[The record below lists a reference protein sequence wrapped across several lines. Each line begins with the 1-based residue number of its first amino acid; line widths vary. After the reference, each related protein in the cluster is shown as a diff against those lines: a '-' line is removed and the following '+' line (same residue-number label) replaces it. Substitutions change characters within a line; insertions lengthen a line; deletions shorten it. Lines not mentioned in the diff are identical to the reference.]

1 MSLLIYKKNKRN
13 RCTNLFLK
21 NDLKKVRNIMPLH
34 SVFNLMNRNI
44 KHWNFKL
51 NFYLT
56 FHGIQKLIR
65 LLQIFIELIIFLM
78 KNLYWFLGKT
88 DIKLKLKKDY
98 IIWKFKLK
106 DLPLMLILLRL
117 NTFKVN
123 KNSFIF
129 WKI

>member
-1 MSLLIYKKNKRN
+1 MSLLIYKKNRRN

-21 NDLKKVRNIMPLH
+21 NDLKKARNIMPLH
-34 SVFNLMNRNI
+34 SVFNLINRNN
-44 KHWNFKL
+44 KHWNFQL

-65 LLQIFIELIIFLM
+65 LLKIFIELIILVM
-78 KNLYWFLGKT
+78 KNLYWFLVKT

-106 DLPLMLILLRL
+106 DRPLMLILLRL

-123 KNSFIF
+123 KSSLIF